1 VDNLLDEDDTDS
13 VRKLL
18 DDDKNLA
25 MEAQAQIKLG
35 QAKMR
40 SIFAGIECLM
50 GIREFIGGLKGLT
63 RTELM
68 IQALRGELGD
78 SKILEDLLTS
88 IRKTPSDSLHE
99 LLGLLPEEVTGVG
112 ELSDDFDALLQR
124 TEGSNPLR
132 SKYDDHHSTH
142 KTTVVGQSLK
152 LSRTRAK
159 LSKEDTEYTTLIERL
174 HATLEEYLTDTFIN
188 PETLFMHEAFLTDHR
203 APLKDTFTPRARFV
217 VEIGLSSPADYLG
230 NDAGD
235 DEDGLEHLS
244 ASQPA
249 VSILYQLYMESGAFI
264 NIYDLWRA
272 FYTIIGGE
280 DGEGCDERLGLTAF
294 YRALAELKMMG
305 MIKPTRK
312 KPDHLSKSTWVGL

>member
-1 VDNLLDEDDTDS
+1 
-13 VRKLL
+13 
-18 DDDKNLA
+18 
-25 MEAQAQIKLG
+25 M
-35 QAKMR
+35 
-40 SIFAGIECLM
+40 FAGTECLM
-50 GIREFIGGLKGLT
+50 ALRELVGGLKSLT

-68 IQALRGELGD
+68 IQGLRGELQG

-88 IRKTPSDSLHE
+88 IRKTPSDSLGD
-99 LLGLLPEEVTGVG
+99 LLGLLPEQVDGVD
-112 ELSDDFDALLQR
+112 EFSEDLDALLR
-124 TEGSNPLR
+124 RKKSSNPLR

-152 LSRTRAK
+152 LAKTRAK
-159 LSKEDTEYTTLIERL
+159 LSKEDTEYTTLIDSL
-174 HATLEEYLTDTFIN
+174 HTALQEYFDETFIN

-217 VEIGLSSPADYLG
+217 VERGLSNPADYLG
-230 NDAGD
+230 NDAGE
-235 DEDGLEHLS
+235 DEDALEHLS

-272 FYTIIGGE
+272 FYTITGGE